1 MLNLT
6 AEKAGGLTGRELQ
19 KYFGGTLAPVVRE
32 IWQGEGMVPGL
43 WSMEMMQNA
52 FIDALEKKALS
63 IPETAYGNILLE
75 AQVQNGTWKESEY
88 HGLPIEAFVDEELKD
103 DIIIGK
109 DGTEYHGYGGK
120 GQPDGGES
128 VKPPGLPS
136 GDSLGEGYD
145 THLTEGTIDSKQRGV
160 IGGHKRSAF
169 EGALREAGFS
179 VEECVIRVTEHPE
192 IKGVYE
198 IEYRIPKK
206 GYGATGK
213 LEVIP
218 GQYKKIDYPK
228 TVYDPAMISDEQMRQ
243 WGIEAMEEG
252 ILAGRIKDRKIE
264 GYAKNGLKFVGYIG
278 LSDEKITNFFPTL
291 R

>member
-6 AEKAGGLTGRELQ
+6 AEKAGGLTGTELQ
-19 KYFGGTLAPVVRE
+19 KYFGGTLAPVVRD
-32 IWQGEGMVPGL
+32 IMQSEGMVPGL

-63 IPETAYGNILLE
+63 IPGTAYGNILLE
-75 AQVQNGTWKESEY
+75 AQVQNGAWKESEY
-88 HGLPIEAFVDEELKD
+88 HGLPIEPFVDEELKD

-120 GQPDGGES
+120 EPDGGES
-128 VKPPGLPS
+128 VKLPVLPS
-136 GDSLGEGYD
+136 GYSLGEGYD
-145 THLTEGTIDSKQRGV
+145 THLTEGTIDSKQKGV
-160 IGGHKRSAF
+160 IGAHNRSAF
-169 EGALREAGFS
+169 ERTLREAGFS
-179 VEECVIRVTEHPE
+179 VEDCVIRVTEHPE

-198 IEYRIPKK
+198 IEYRIPKRE
-206 GYGATGK
+206 YGASGK

-218 GQYKKIDYPK
+218 GQYKRIKEVK
-228 TVYDPAMISDEQMRQ
+228 TVYDSAVISDEQMRQ

>member
-6 AEKAGGLTGRELQ
+6 AEKAGGLTGTELQ
-19 KYFGGTLAPVVRE
+19 KYFGGTLAPVVRDVM
-32 IWQGEGMVPGL
+32 QSEGMVPGL

-63 IPETAYGNILLE
+63 IPGTAYGNILLE

-88 HGLPIEAFVDEELKD
+88 HGLPIEPFVDEELKD

-120 GQPDGGES
+120 ELDGGES
-128 VKPPGLPS
+128 VKPPVLPS
-136 GDSLGEGYD
+136 GYSLGESYA
-145 THLTEGTIDSKQRGV
+145 THLTEGKIDSKQRGV
-160 IGGHKRSAF
+160 IGGHNRSAF

-179 VEECVIRVTEHPE
+179 VEDCVISVTEHPE

-206 GYGATGK
+206 GYGASGK

-218 GQYKKIDYPK
+218 GQYKKLRSPK
-228 TVYDPAMISDEQMRQ
+228 TVYDPAVISDEQMCQ

-252 ILAGRIKDRKIE
+252 ILAGRIDRREIR
-264 GYAKNGLKFVGYIG
+264 GYARNGLKFVGY
-278 LSDEKITNFFPTL
+278 LDLNTNEITNFFPTL
-291 R
+291 H

>member
-6 AEKAGGLTGRELQ
+6 AEKAGGLTGTELQ
-19 KYFGGTLAPVVRE
+19 KYFGGTLAPVVRD
-32 IWQGEGMVPGL
+32 IMQSEGMVPGL

-63 IPETAYGNILLE
+63 IPGTAYGNILLE

-88 HGLPIEAFVDEELKD
+88 HGLPIEPFVDEELKD

-120 GQPDGGES
+120 EPDGGES
-128 VKPPGLPS
+128 VKPPVLPS
-136 GDSLGEGYD
+136 GYSLGEGYA
-145 THLTEGTIDSKQRGV
+145 THMTEGKIDSKQRGV
-160 IGGHKRSAF
+160 IGGHNRSAF
-169 EGALREAGFS
+169 ERTLREAGFS
-179 VEECVIRVTEHPE
+179 VEDCVIRVTEHPE

-206 GYGATGK
+206 GYGASGK

-218 GQYKKIDYPK
+218 GQYKRIDYPK
-228 TVYDPAMISDEQMRQ
+228 TVYDPAVISDEQMRQ

-252 ILAGRIKDRKIE
+252 ILAGRIDRREIR
-264 GYAKNGLKFVGYIG
+264 GYARNGLKFVGY
-278 LSDEKITNFFPTL
+278 LDLNTNEITNFFPTL
-291 R
+291 H

>member
-6 AEKAGGLTGRELQ
+6 AEKAGGLTGTELQ
-19 KYFGGTLAPVVRE
+19 KYFGGTLAPVVRDVM
-32 IWQGEGMVPGL
+32 QSEGMVPGL

-63 IPETAYGNILLE
+63 IPGTAYGNILLE

-88 HGLPIEAFVDEELKD
+88 HGLPIEPFVDEELKD

-120 GQPDGGES
+120 EPDGGES
-128 VKPPGLPS
+128 VKLPVLPS
-136 GDSLGEGYD
+136 GYSLGEGYD
-145 THLTEGTIDSKQRGV
+145 THLTEGKIDSKQRGV
-160 IGGHKRSAF
+160 IGGHNRSAF
-169 EGALREAGFS
+169 ERTLREAGFS
-179 VEECVIRVTEHPE
+179 VEDCVIRVTEHPE

-198 IEYRIPKK
+198 IEYRIPRRE
-206 GYGATGK
+206 YGASGK

-218 GQYKKIDYPK
+218 GQYKRIKEVK
-228 TVYDPAMISDEQMRQ
+228 TVYDSAVISDEQMRQ